1 MTLNNI
7 IKSEISLPD
16 FFNEQYDHAGVM
28 SSHEI

>member
-16 FFNEQYDHAGVM
+16 SFNEQYDHAGVM